1 MIQHRSLPLAALAA
15 LVTSACAST
24 DLIATPHVMAGE
36 EGRASYAAVSTALQV
51 AEIPLVYVTD
61 RQVVEEE
68 RAGFGTVYGAGRD
81 PLLRFGTATLG
92 LTPQPSWGQLVAAS
106 TQLDR
111 EHDYEVALT
120 RVEQRGVMAS
130 LRGKHVVIDG
140 ELVYPAE
147 ALAAF
152 RRDRE
157 ALLACFEPFLRPGD
171 DNEVL
176 LYVHGFNNTFEDAAL
191 RLGQLWHALG
201 RRGVPLLY
209 TWPSAYDSW
218 LMPVAYNHDRES
230 GEFSTAHLKLLLI
243 TLALHPR
250 ISGVHLIAHSRG
262 TDVATTTLREI
273 GTEVWSAHGGTTFA
287 QLAQGGSKISA
298 LDAKAVRA
306 AAKVVKLKT
315 VVLAAADMDL
325 AVFAQRFMTQR
336 VLRLM
341 DRLVVYSSTGDF
353 AIGGADVL
361 FASDLRLGETD
372 YERCDPN
379 LRRIL
384 GGLGTVEMIEC
395 RLDADSH
402 AYLFEH
408 PAALSD
414 LIRVIRDRAPPGA
427 EHGRPLV
434 ERGPGFYVLGDDY
447 LRPR

>member
-1 MIQHRSLPLAALAA
+1 M
-15 LVTSACAST
+15 
-24 DLIATPHVMAGE
+24 ATPYVMAGE
-36 EGRASYAAVSTALQV
+36 PGRAAYAAVTTALRIP
-51 AEIPLVYVTD
+51 EIPLVYVTD
-61 RQVVEEE
+61 RALVEEE
-68 RAGFGTVYGAGRD
+68 RAGFGSVYGTGRD

-92 LTPQPSWGQLVAAS
+92 LSPRPSWEQLVAAS
-106 TQLDR
+106 TQLER
-111 EHDYEVALT
+111 EQDYEVALT

-140 ELVYPAE
+140 ELVYPTE
-147 ALAAF
+147 ALEAF
-152 RRDRE
+152 RADRE
-157 ALLACFEPFLRPGD
+157 ALLACFEPFLQPGD

-176 LYVHGFNNTFEDAAL
+176 LYVHGFNNTFADAAL

-209 TWPSAYDSW
+209 TWPSAYESW

-287 QLAQGGSKISA
+287 QLAQGGTKISA
-298 LDAKAVRA
+298 LDSKAIRA

-315 VVLAAADMDL
+315 VVLAAADLDL
-325 AVFAQRFMTQR
+325 GVFAQRFMTER

-361 FASDLRLGETD
+361 YASDLRLGETD
-372 YERCDPN
+372 YERCEPD

-384 GGLGTVEMIEC
+384 SGLETVEMIEC

-414 LIRVIRDRAPPGA
+414 LIRVLRDRAPPGA
-427 EHGRPLV
+427 EHGRPLLQ
-434 ERGPGFYVLGDDY
+434 RAPGFYVLDDDY
-447 LRPR
+447 LRAR